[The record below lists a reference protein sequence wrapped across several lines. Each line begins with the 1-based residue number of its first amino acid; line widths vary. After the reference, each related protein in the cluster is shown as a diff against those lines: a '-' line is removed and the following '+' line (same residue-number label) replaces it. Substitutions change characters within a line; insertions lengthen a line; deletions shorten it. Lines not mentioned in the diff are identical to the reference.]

1 MRRNW
6 NRDELI
12 VALNLYC
19 RTPFGEIHNRNPEI
33 IALPAAMDRSPSA
46 LAWKLANFA
55 SLDQSLK
62 ARNILGAQQGG
73 KLEKVIWTEFNEDW
87 ERLSYE
93 SEIIRARMSGQATE
107 DHLDELPE
115 GKTKD

>member
-1 MRRNW
+1 M
-6 NRDELI
+6 
-12 VALNLYC
+12 
-19 RTPFGEIHNRNPEI
+19 
-33 IALPAAMDRSPSA
+33 
-46 LAWKLANFA
+46 
-55 SLDQSLK
+55 
-62 ARNILGAQQGG
+62 
-73 KLEKVIWTEFNEDW
+73 IWAEFNEDW